1 MEKKQN
7 FPSHAGLSGKALI
20 ASLFIIS
27 GILLFARNVGWIT
40 YDLFNVVVS
49 WHSLL
54 IILGIYTMTRRHYLS
69 GATLTLIGVYFLI
82 GGLSW
87 LPENSQTI
95 VWPVALIVAGILFFV
110 KARRRE
116 RWMKSHMNG
125 HYRDWAKRGGGHM
138 HINMENNEQ
147 QCESENGYLRSDN
160 AFGSVR
166 HVVLDELFKGASIRA
181 SFGGTV
187 IDLRHTHLAPGETYI
202 DINCTCSGIELYIP
216 SDWNV
221 LPQCNA
227 FAGGCEDKRWQ
238 GANINKESTL
248 IIRGNISFGG
258 LEIKD

>member
-110 KARRRE
+110 KARRCLL
-116 RWMKSHMNG
+116 
-125 HYRDWAKRGGGHM
+125 YT
-138 HINMENNEQ
+138 
-147 QCESENGYLRSDN
+147 SD
-160 AFGSVR
+160 AA
-166 HVVLDELFKGASIRA
+166 DE
-181 SFGGTV
+181 
-187 IDLRHTHLAPGETYI
+187 
-202 DINCTCSGIELYIP
+202 
-216 SDWNV
+216 
-221 LPQCNA
+221 
-227 FAGGCEDKRWQ
+227 
-238 GANINKESTL
+238 
-248 IIRGNISFGG
+248 
-258 LEIKD
+258 

>member
-40 YDLFNVVVS
+40 YDLFSIVVS
-49 WHSLL
+49 WNSLL
-54 IILGIYTMTRRHYLS
+54 IVLGIYTMTRRHYIS
-69 GATLTLIGVYFLI
+69 GLILTLIGAYFLI

-138 HINMENNEQ
+138 HMNMENNEMLLALYATSFWTN
-147 QCESENGYLRSDN
+147 CLKAPASGLHSEELSLTCATRILHREKPTSI
-160 AFGSVR
+160 STVP
-166 HVVLDELFKGASIRA
+166 VVE
-181 SFGGTV
+181 
-187 IDLRHTHLAPGETYI
+187 
-202 DINCTCSGIELYIP
+202 
-216 SDWNV
+216 
-221 LPQCNA
+221 
-227 FAGGCEDKRWQ
+227 
-238 GANINKESTL
+238 
-248 IIRGNISFGG
+248 
-258 LEIKD
+258 

>member
-1 MEKKQN
+1 M
-7 FPSHAGLSGKALI
+7 
-20 ASLFIIS
+20 
-27 GILLFARNVGWIT
+27 
-40 YDLFNVVVS
+40 
-49 WHSLL
+49 
-54 IILGIYTMTRRHYLS
+54 
-69 GATLTLIGVYFLI
+69 
-82 GGLSW
+82 
-87 LPENSQTI
+87 
-95 VWPVALIVAGILFFV
+95 
-110 KARRRE
+110 
-116 RWMKSHMNG
+116 HMN
-125 HYRDWAKRGGGHM
+125 
-138 HINMENNEQ
+138 MEDNEQ

-202 DINCTCSGIELYIP
+202 DIDCTCSGIELYIP

>member
-125 HYRDWAKRGGGHM
+125 HYRDWARRGGGHM
-138 HINMENNEQ
+138 HMNMEDNEQ

-160 AFGSVR
+160 AFLYAMSFWTNYLKAPASGLHSEELSLTCATRILHREKPTSISTVP
-166 HVVLDELFKGASIRA
+166 VVE
-181 SFGGTV
+181 
-187 IDLRHTHLAPGETYI
+187 
-202 DINCTCSGIELYIP
+202 
-216 SDWNV
+216 
-221 LPQCNA
+221 
-227 FAGGCEDKRWQ
+227 
-238 GANINKESTL
+238 
-248 IIRGNISFGG
+248 
-258 LEIKD
+258 

>member
-125 HYRDWAKRGGGHM
+125 HYRDWARRGGGHM
-138 HINMENNEQ
+138 HMNMEDNEQ

-166 HVVLDELFKGASIRA
+166 HVVLDELF
-181 SFGGTV
+181 
-187 IDLRHTHLAPGETYI
+187 
-202 DINCTCSGIELYIP
+202 
-216 SDWNV
+216 
-221 LPQCNA
+221 
-227 FAGGCEDKRWQ
+227 
-238 GANINKESTL
+238 
-248 IIRGNISFGG
+248 
-258 LEIKD
+258 

>member
-138 HINMENNEQ
+138 HMNMENNEQ
-147 QCESENGYLRSDN
+147 QCESETGICAPTMLLALYAMSFWTNYLKAPASGLHSEELSLTCATRILHREKPTSIST
-160 AFGSVR
+160 AP
-166 HVVLDELFKGASIRA
+166 VVE
-181 SFGGTV
+181 
-187 IDLRHTHLAPGETYI
+187 
-202 DINCTCSGIELYIP
+202 
-216 SDWNV
+216 
-221 LPQCNA
+221 
-227 FAGGCEDKRWQ
+227 
-238 GANINKESTL
+238 
-248 IIRGNISFGG
+248 
-258 LEIKD
+258 

>member
-116 RWMKSHMNG
+116 RWMKSHMATFSPYVQIIQHEG
-125 HYRDWAKRGGGHM
+125 IVHHYIKYAQTFTIGRSTSSRTMPGLCKVKFDTIDSVSYRKTILQLVTAKA
-138 HINMENNEQ
+138 E
-147 QCESENGYLRSDN
+147 
-160 AFGSVR
+160 
-166 HVVLDELFKGASIRA
+166 
-181 SFGGTV
+181 
-187 IDLRHTHLAPGETYI
+187 
-202 DINCTCSGIELYIP
+202 
-216 SDWNV
+216 
-221 LPQCNA
+221 
-227 FAGGCEDKRWQ
+227 
-238 GANINKESTL
+238 
-248 IIRGNISFGG
+248 G
-258 LEIKD
+258 LE

>member
-125 HYRDWAKRGGGHM
+125 HCRDWARRGGGHM
-138 HINMENNEQ
+138 HMNMDLKAPASGLH
-147 QCESENGYLRSDN
+147 SEELSLTCATRILHREKPTSIST
-160 AFGSVR
+160 AP
-166 HVVLDELFKGASIRA
+166 VVE
-181 SFGGTV
+181 
-187 IDLRHTHLAPGETYI
+187 
-202 DINCTCSGIELYIP
+202 
-216 SDWNV
+216 
-221 LPQCNA
+221 
-227 FAGGCEDKRWQ
+227 
-238 GANINKESTL
+238 
-248 IIRGNISFGG
+248 
-258 LEIKD
+258 

>member
-95 VWPVALIVAGILFFV
+95 VWPVALIVTGICAPTMLLALYAMSFWTNYL
-110 KARRRE
+110 KAPASGLHSEELSLTCATRILHRE
-116 RWMKSHMNG
+116 KPTSIST
-125 HYRDWAKRGGGHM
+125 AP
-138 HINMENNEQ
+138 
-147 QCESENGYLRSDN
+147 
-160 AFGSVR
+160 
-166 HVVLDELFKGASIRA
+166 VVE
-181 SFGGTV
+181 
-187 IDLRHTHLAPGETYI
+187 
-202 DINCTCSGIELYIP
+202 
-216 SDWNV
+216 
-221 LPQCNA
+221 
-227 FAGGCEDKRWQ
+227 
-238 GANINKESTL
+238 
-248 IIRGNISFGG
+248 
-258 LEIKD
+258 

>member
-1 MEKKQN
+1 M
-7 FPSHAGLSGKALI
+7 S
-20 ASLFIIS
+20 
-27 GILLFARNVGWIT
+27 
-40 YDLFNVVVS
+40 
-49 WHSLL
+49 
-54 IILGIYTMTRRHYLS
+54 
-69 GATLTLIGVYFLI
+69 
-82 GGLSW
+82 
-87 LPENSQTI
+87 
-95 VWPVALIVAGILFFV
+95 
-110 KARRRE
+110 
-116 RWMKSHMNG
+116 
-125 HYRDWAKRGGGHM
+125 
-138 HINMENNEQ
+138 NNA
-147 QCESENGYLRSDN
+147 ESENGYLRSDN

-202 DINCTCSGIELYIP
+202 DIDCTCSGIELYIP

>member
-125 HYRDWAKRGGGHM
+125 HCRDWARRGGGHM
-138 HINMENNEQ
+138 HMNMA
-147 QCESENGYLRSDN
+147 DD
-160 AFGSVR
+160 AFACVQLAYDAADHREYPAAGDFEHHIAVIL
-166 HVVLDELFKGASIRA
+166 VLVDDILHDAFNLFQLLVHQLHLLLHRYYKYSP
-181 SFGGTV
+181 FGG
-187 IDLRHTHLAPGETYI
+187 ICKL
-202 DINCTCSGIELYIP
+202 
-216 SDWNV
+216 
-221 LPQCNA
+221 
-227 FAGGCEDKRWQ
+227 
-238 GANINKESTL
+238 
-248 IIRGNISFGG
+248 
-258 LEIKD
+258 